1 MNRYP
6 ILAFKL
12 LTHDVHVERRT
23 ATTHTCTRRSV
34 NSSRRWCHLFP
45 TPSSTPAR
53 ASTALVRSS
62 RSSHVLGAHVNDV
75 HSIGGELGAQQ
86 LSHALHGRWHGVASR
101 RRVASSHGGVR
112 VLAVVVVVVVFV
124 IVVHA
129 RATTNATNATHA
141 FITPRPCESDRRHS
155 SGARRG

>member
-12 LTHDVHVERRT
+12 LAHDVHVERRT
-23 ATTHTCTRRSV
+23 ATTHTRAHKSV
-34 NSSRRWCHLFP
+34 NSSRRWCHLFSR
-45 TPSSTPAR
+45 PSSTPAR
-53 ASTALVRSS
+53 ASTTLVRSS

-86 LSHALHGRWHGVASR
+86 LSHALHGRWHVVASR

-112 VLAVVVVVVVFV
+112 ILAAAVVVVIV
-124 IVVHA
+124 VVHA
-129 RATTNATNATHA
+129 RATTNATNAAHA
-141 FITPRPCESDRRHS
+141 FITPRPRECDRRHS
-155 SGARRG
+155 PGARRG